1 MGSIAEFYR
10 MAIARGVID
19 CGGFVVLVAFGFGE
33 KNFRGGDR
41 LADMALSV
49 VGDVNEEAAERGRQ
63 RFLADGAW
71 LLEGQFRESAD
82 ALRGALQR

>member
-10 MAIARGVID
+10 MTTNRGVID
-19 CGGFVVLVAFGFGE
+19 CEGFVVFVAFGE

-71 LLEGQFRESAD
+71 LLEGQLRESAD